1 MDKQTIIII
10 SNILIIISLSI
21 VGLYLYFNLDEAK
34 ALMSDPCRACEE
46 KTGGIC
52 SSRLTLQTL
61 NPKDNFPENINST
74 QNREYIE

>member
-21 VGLYLYFNLDEAK
+21 VGLYLYFNLDEAR

-52 SSRLTLQTL
+52 ANLQTL
-61 NPKDNFPENINST
+61 HPKDNLPENINST